1 MWRISFQLWR
11 EFKKGQNLFVIK
23 TSGIAAA
30 KFFLTMAFLYVLK
43 WQGFLSWIYLLAVAG
58 VFESMKIEKLYY
70 SEKFIVKLIRPQ
82 VCHPFVQVSS
92 FVGLKNVCISKETV
106 TRKRLT
112 TYLFANQ
119 FSTISDTNQLHKI
132 HGLLAN
138 VQSLSE
144 LTLEG
149 GWNQLLLFWW

>member
-1 MWRISFQLWR
+1 M
-11 EFKKGQNLFVIK
+11 
-23 TSGIAAA
+23 
-30 KFFLTMAFLYVLK
+30 
-43 WQGFLSWIYLLAVAG
+43 AG

-149 GWNQLLLFWW
+149 G